1 MSKYIGDIGESAA
14 CDYLTEKGYAIIKRN
29 FRLKCGEID
38 IIAKKDTTT
47 VFVEVKTRRSAAY
60 GQPSEYV
67 DLRKQAKIRKTAMC
81 YIKSLDTDMRFDV
94 IEVLYKEFHGN
105 FEMTSINHIQNAF

>member
-1 MSKYIGDIGESAA
+1 MTNEIGTLGENTA
-14 CDYLTEKGYAIIKRN
+14 CNYLIKNGYTIQKRN

-38 IIAKKDTTT
+38 IIAKKDGCV
-47 VFVEVKTRRSAAY
+47 VFVEVKTRRSAMY

-67 DLRKQAKIRKTAMC
+67 DYRKQAKIRKTAMC

-94 IEVLYKEFHGN
+94 IEVLYDN
-105 FEMTSINHIQNAF
+105 TYSRFEVKSINHIENAF